1 MAILFGYSSGGAV
14 HCREILPQKAFC
26 AFAASD
32 STCAFS
38 SNS

>member
-14 HCREILPQKAFC
+14 HCREILPQKDSPCFT
-26 AFAASD
+26 ASA
-32 STCAFS
+32 CAFS